1 MKMTKIEK
9 RFVNR
14 KNKAEGNIRKIQQ
27 AFQKIEIDKIHTV
40 LELGCGVGFVATHL
54 AESYNFVVYGTDY
67 DADQIQITNEI
78 QPKMEQL
85 HFQVEDAIKLSFADS
100 SIDLVL
106 AQNVFHHIP
115 GWEAAI
121 LEIARVLRSGGYFIW
136 LDLTLLKFIKKI
148 FHPFVKNYGLYT
160 LNDIRTAFE
169 EKGFKILFQERVPHG
184 PFKQHHFVLQLE

>member
-1 MKMTKIEK
+1 MTKIEK

-14 KNKAEGNIRKIQQ
+14 KKKAEGNIRKIQR
-27 AFQKIEIDKIHTV
+27 AFQQIEIEKINTV
-40 LELGCGVGFVATHL
+40 LELGCGVGFVAAYL

-67 DADQIQITNEI
+67 DADQIRIAKEL

-85 HFQVEDAIKLSFADS
+85 QFQVEDATRLSFADS

-115 GWEAAI
+115 EWEAAI
-121 LEIARVLRSGGYFIW
+121 QEIARVLRSGGYVIW
-136 LDLTLLKFIKKI
+136 LDLTFSKLIKRI

-169 EKGFKILFQERVPHG
+169 KKGFKILFQERVPHG
-184 PFKQHHFVLQLE
+184 PLHQHHFVLQLN

>member
-1 MKMTKIEK
+1 MKMTKFEK

-14 KNKAEGNIRKIQQ
+14 KKKAEGNIRKIQQ
-27 AFQKIEIDKIHTV
+27 AFQQIEIEKIHTV
-40 LELGCGVGFVATHL
+40 LELGCGIGFVAAYL

-67 DADQIQITNEI
+67 DADQIRIAKEL
-78 QPKMEQL
+78 QPKIEQL
-85 HFQVEDAIKLSFADS
+85 HFQVEDATKLSFEDS

-115 GWEAAI
+115 GWQAAI
-121 LEIARVLRSGGYFIW
+121 REIARVLRSGGYVIW
-136 LDLTLLKFIKKI
+136 LDLTFSKLIKKI

-169 EKGFKILFQERVPHG
+169 ESGFKILFQKRVPHG
-184 PFKQHHFVLQLE
+184 PLSQHHFVLQL